1 MEYSLALP
9 YRAKPIFKS
18 FDEFAP
24 IRKLG
29 QGSFSVVMECIHNLS
44 GRTYAIKKI
53 DLSLLSE
60 KDREMCSM
68 EIRIHKNLNHKNI
81 VKFIDFFCDDKNL
94 YLVLEFCSR
103 GTLLKQMG
111 RRQLDLYEILK
122 LFRQACAAIYYV
134 HSNHILM
141 RDIKPEN
148 MLYDS
153 EQNIKLCDFGWSTY
167 VSDGDNNTQ
176 KAGTF
181 EYMSPE
187 CLKNEVQG
195 FPADVW
201 SLGVLLFELCT
212 NEEPYNMKSTA
223 GMLNMMARHR
233 FNSDKIKNEDV
244 KDLIS
249 KMLRYKPEERPTM
262 QEVMTH
268 KCFQI
273 LFQSGYND
281 DSPKYNAQLE
291 KIKEEQAKLKAEAEK
306 KQNQEKYQSTN
317 QTQNQDNRKKEM
329 TQPNNELRIDIT
341 NRPVSNQYFS
351 RGPETKQPQ
360 TGVTL
365 ANPTLIKN
373 ESKFDLNDRIRIG
386 HDQKQV
392 SVENNKLRIYSARPL
407 LAKVELEMAQ
417 GTQMTDFNKAM
428 VLENAKNMRVNES
441 KVQLNQ
447 PPTVSSNYMSQNN
460 RRTMSNGNGNLELMA
475 KPDDMLRIKVLDDR
489 KEEPK
494 KEVHKQPVLKLYE
507 SISMK
512 QIPVPQTG
520 KYQETQQKSN
530 LIKTEYQDKQDNV
543 YNIYAKNLVSVG
555 NHHQSLSR
563 LTLEN
568 RLNQEKPRTDKVEK
582 LANIPFKFT
591 TYESNQMSMTSRP
604 EYHDKK
610 GTSFSPNP
618 MRKLFKIDTSTNR
631 YVDTSMNQ

>member
-29 QGSFSVVMECIHNLS
+29 QGSFSVVLECIHNLS

-81 VKFIDFFCDDKNL
+81 VRFIDFFYDDKNL

-122 LFRQACAAIYYV
+122 LFRQACAAIYYI

-153 EQNIKLCDFGWSTY
+153 EQNIKICDFGWSSY
-167 VSDGDNNTQ
+167 VSDGDNNSQ

-187 CLKNEVQG
+187 CLKNEVQS
-195 FPADVW
+195 FPSDVW

-262 QEVMTH
+262 LEVMTH
-268 KCFQI
+268 KCFQV
-273 LFQSGYND
+273 LFQSGYTD
-281 DSPKYNAQLE
+281 ESPKYNAQLE
-291 KIKEEQAKLKAEAEK
+291 KMKEEQAKLKAELEK
-306 KQNQEKYQSTN
+306 KKNQDKFESVSQPQNK
-317 QTQNQDNRKKEM
+317 DNRKSE
-329 TQPNNELRIDIT
+329 TLQQNNELRIDIT

-351 RGPETKQPQ
+351 RGPETREPQ
-360 TGVTL
+360 TGLTL
-365 ANPTLIKN
+365 ANQTFVKN

-386 HDQKQV
+386 NDQKQV
-392 SVENNKLRIYSARPL
+392 SVENNKLRIYSSRPL
-407 LAKVELEMAQ
+407 LAKAENEMGNGNQ
-417 GTQMTDFNKAM
+417 LNDFNKTL
-428 VLENAKNMRVNES
+428 VLESAKNIRVNES
-441 KVQLNQ
+441 KGQLNQ
-447 PPTVSSNYMSQNN
+447 VPTVSSNYMSHDN
-460 RRTMSNGNGNLELMA
+460 RRTLANNNKTYLNNI
-475 KPDDMLRIKVLDDR
+475 KPEDMLRIKVL
-489 KEEPK
+489 EEPQPEPK
-494 KEVHKQPVLKLYE
+494 KEVQKQDVVKMYE
-507 SISMK
+507 SPSMK
-512 QIPVPQTG
+512 QMPIPLDN
-520 KYQETQQKSN
+520 KYNQAQIRQIPNK
-530 LIKTEYQDKQDNV
+530 IEYHDNQDKV
-543 YNIYAKNLVSVG
+543 YNIYSKNLVSFG

-563 LTLEN
+563 LTIEN
-568 RLNQEKPRTDKVEK
+568 RLNQEKQRIEK
-582 LANIPFKFT
+582 LEKLDKLPFKFT
-591 TYESNQMSMTSRP
+591 TLENNQISLTSRP
-604 EYHDKK
+604 EYNDKK

-618 MRKLFKIDTSTNR
+618 TRKLFKIDTSTNR
-631 YVDTSMNQ
+631 YVNTADNQ